1 VNAPLPFA
9 ETRAVPWDRAPL
21 ERVPL
26 ERVPLERIQGG
37 PLPDPSRAAG
47 RLVACSLLLLGVG
60 LCLAGTTA
68 PAGATLAAL
77 RRHAVHVLL
86 GVACLLLAL
95 RVPPSLL
102 RRTAPVA
109 YVLSLLLLALVLVPG
124 LGVVEN
130 HARRWF
136 RAGALSFQPSEFAK
150 LAGVVF
156 LADLAA
162 RKGEGMQDFRRGFL
176 PAFAGL
182 LLPAGLVLAEP
193 DFGTAIYL
201 LLVFT
206 ALLAVGGAR
215 IRHFLV
221 ALAIAAPLF
230 VAVAWSKFDHV
241 RARLATLA
249 GRPTYQ
255 VEQSIVAIGSGGILG
270 RGLGEGEMKRGFV
283 PLGHNDFVFSILGE
297 ETGLVGALL
306 VLGLFGAILHAG
318 LRAAQGLQGN
328 PFASL
333 LVFGVVF
340 AIGLQAAINLAVV
353 TGLAPPKGISL
364 PFVSAGGTSIAVLAA
379 GVGLAASAARASS
392 SPAPVGTGEGS
403 FRSGHTDRKEIRDG

>member
-1 VNAPLPFA
+1 
-9 ETRAVPWDRAPL
+9 
-21 ERVPL
+21 
-26 ERVPLERIQGG
+26 
-37 PLPDPSRAAG
+37 
-47 RLVACSLLLLGVG
+47 
-60 LCLAGTTA
+60 
-68 PAGATLAAL
+68 
-77 RRHAVHVLL
+77 
-86 GVACLLLAL
+86 
-95 RVPPSLL
+95 
-102 RRTAPVA
+102 
-109 YVLSLLLLALVLVPG
+109 
-124 LGVVEN
+124 VVEN

-162 RKGEGMQDFRRGFL
+162 RKGEGMRDFRRGFL

-364 PFVSAGGTSIAVLAA
+364 PFVSAGGTSIAVLAT

-392 SPAPVGTGEGS
+392 SPAAVGTGEGS
-403 FRSGHTDRKEIRDG
+403 FRSDHTDRKEIRDG